1 MARDYRVNQRIASRE
16 VRVIDEN
23 GEQLGVLPLLRA
35 LQIARERELDLVEV
49 APNAEPP
56 VCRLL
61 DYDKFRYQQ
70 TKREREARKA
80 HKPILV
86 REVRFR
92 TRIATH
98 DRDSKVRQI
107 RRFLEDGTKV
117 KVTVMFRGR
126 EITHTDLGLQLL
138 RNVAEEVKSQ
148 AKLEQ
153 PPIMETR
160 NLYMVLAPL
169 AQKTVKASP
178 AAKGETEGA
187 QAQAQA
193 QDP

>member
-1 MARDYRVNQRIASRE
+1 M
-16 VRVIDEN
+16 
-23 GEQLGVLPLLRA
+23 LPLLRA